1 MSKRKDVKH
10 LTREETIELYKTY
23 IPEVTEKVMDWKA
36 DRKGLVTL
44 SIENKGAMNRIF
56 QKLFKKPRIS
66 YIHLDPTG
74 SYVFSQIDGQTTIGE
89 IAGRVHEHFGAKA
102 EPLYERL
109 LKFFEI
115 VESYD
120 FVRYK
125 KPAD

>member
-1 MSKRKDVKH
+1 MSKKKKMSRD
-10 LTREETIELYKTY
+10 EAIAYYKAS
-23 IPEVTEKVMDWKA
+23 IPVISEKIMDWKA
-36 DRKGLVTL
+36 DEKGKVTL

-66 YIHLDPTG
+66 YIHLDETG
-74 SYVFSQIDGQTTIGE
+74 SYIWQLIDGKRTIGD
-89 IAGRVHEHFGAKA
+89 IGDRVHEHFGDKA

-120 FVRYK
+120 FIRYIREETK
-125 KPAD
+125 EK